1 MIYFST
7 KGDNRVWSIDT
18 LANTLRLV
26 YDKQRDGIFDPAIND
41 VDNVTVSA
49 GGDILVAEDG
59 SEMRLIV
66 VGHELQPFELIN
78 VIGHEGSEITG
89 PAFSPDGNRLYFSSQ
104 SGIAGDETDGRTY
117 EMRGPFFI

>member
-1 MIYFST
+1 M
-7 KGDNRVWSIDT
+7 
-18 LANTLRLV
+18 
-26 YDKQRDGIFDPAIND
+26 ND

-59 SEMRLIV
+59 SDMRIIV
-66 VGHELQPFELIN
+66 VGSGLTPFELVN
-78 VIGHEGSEITG
+78 VIGHEGSEVTG
-89 PAFSPDGNRLYFSSQ
+89 PAFSPDGTRLYFSSQ